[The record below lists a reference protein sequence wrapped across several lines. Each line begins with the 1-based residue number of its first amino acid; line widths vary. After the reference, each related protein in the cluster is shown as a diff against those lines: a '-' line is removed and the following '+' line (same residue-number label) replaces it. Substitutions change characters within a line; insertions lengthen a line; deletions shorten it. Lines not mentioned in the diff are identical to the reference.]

1 MTDLLT
7 YALELARAG
16 YSVIPVKADGT
27 KAPAVPW
34 KPYTIQPAT
43 EQQLREWFAPGRH
56 TGIGIITGA
65 VSGCAELTELEGR
78 AAGHLD
84 ELRELAEASGLGHL
98 WHNLVTGWFELS
110 PSGGVHL
117 IYRVDGPIPGN
128 TKIARRPATDEELAE
143 APKERV
149 KVLAET
155 RGEGG
160 YVVIAPTP
168 GTHHPT
174 GNAWRCITGTG
185 PTTAPTLT
193 PDERQALHDLLA
205 TLDRTPHRDEPPPTT
220 PTTRPTDG
228 GLTPGDDY
236 EQRTTWADILTPHG
250 WTHVH
255 TTGRTSYWRRPGKD
269 IGISAT
275 TGHAD
280 DRDRLYVFTTSTDF
294 DAERPYTK
302 FGAYTLLNH
311 GGDHTTAAKTLRT
324 NGYGQEASRPVGGDL
339 RDLIAPSTPPTAG
352 TAALASN
359 QAPKRELPH
368 LQLVTERTLTYSD
381 DANALA
387 LIDAFGDRIR
397 YCDDRGRW
405 LAWDGHRWHWCGR
418 SGGVVREY
426 AKRVARNLPED
437 GDKALTHKKR
447 TLGAVGT
454 TAMLTQAATDNRVT
468 VALPDLDAHPFEL
481 NTPAGIV
488 DLRTG
493 QTRPP
498 DPARL
503 HTRITAVA
511 PDMDAD
517 TTFWDRFLDQTFDG
531 TTPTGR
537 ELVHYLQRLVGH
549 SAVGVVGP
557 HVLPFAH
564 GAGGNGKGVFLE
576 TCVRVLGDYATTAP
590 SGFLMAKLH
599 ASHET
604 EIARLA
610 GARMVLCS
618 EVNEDDRFDEA
629 KVKQLTGGDTL
640 TARFMQQDHFSFTP
654 THHLWLMGN
663 HQPAVRAGGRS
674 FWRRLRLIPF
684 AREVPEDQVIDDLQ
698 GILARE
704 HGPAVLAWI
713 VRGAVDYAT
722 RGLREPDQV
731 KAATADYAHE
741 QDTVS
746 RFLEECCRLGG
757 GDHVQLKV
765 ALVRAAYERWCAD
778 EGEQPVSAKSFGM
791 QLQRHGV
798 ESRRTKSARTYTGIT
813 LLRDDTDA
821 SPDDDED
828 GGDR

>member
-1 MTDLLT
+1 MSDLLQ
-7 YALELARAG
+7 YAITLARDG

-34 KPYTIQPAT
+34 KPYTQTPAT
-43 EQQLREWFAPGRH
+43 EQQIREWFAPGRH

-65 VSGCAELTELEGR
+65 VSGNAELTELEGR

-84 ELRELAEASGLGHL
+84 ELHDLAEASGLGDL
-98 WHNLVTGWFELS
+98 WKQLIHGWFELS
-110 PSGGVHL
+110 PGGGIHL
-117 IYRVDGPIPGN
+117 LYRVDGTVPGN
-128 TKIARRPATDEELAE
+128 TKIARDEKGL
-143 APKERV
+143 
-149 KVLAET
+149 VLAET

-160 YVVIAPTP
+160 FVVIAPTP

-174 GNAWRCITGTG
+174 GQPWRCVTGG
-185 PTTAPTLT
+185 PATAPVLST
-193 PDERQALHDLLA
+193 DERQALHVLLA
-205 TLDRTPHRDEPPPTT
+205 TLDRTPHRDEPAPTA
-220 PTTRPTDG
+220 PSGTRPADG
-228 GLTPGDDY
+228 GLSPGDDY
-236 EQRTTWADILTPHG
+236 EQRTPWADILTPHG

-255 TTGRTSYWRRPGKD
+255 TTGRTSYWRRPDKT
-269 IGISAT
+269 IGVSAT

-302 FGAYTLLNH
+302 FGAYTVLNH
-311 GGDHTTAAKTLRT
+311 GGDHTAAAKALHAQGFGR
-324 NGYGQEASRPVGGDL
+324 ESSRPVGGDL
-339 RDLIAPSTPPTAG
+339 RDLIAPTPTTAG
-352 TAALASN
+352 TAALASH
-359 QAPKRELPH
+359 QAPKQEGPRLA
-368 LQLVTERTLTYSD
+368 LVTERTLTCSD

-387 LIDAFGDRIR
+387 LVEAFGDRIR

-405 LAWDGHRWHWCGR
+405 LAWDGNRWHWCGR
-418 SGGVVREY
+418 SGGIVREY

-437 GDKALTHKKR
+437 SDKALTHKKR
-447 TLGAVGT
+447 SLGAMGT
-454 TAMLTQAATDNRVT
+454 TAMLTQAATDNRVA
-468 VALPDLDAHPFEL
+468 VALADLDAHPWEL
-481 NTPAGIV
+481 NTPAGII

-493 QTRPP
+493 QTTPP
-498 DPARL
+498 DPDRL
-503 HTRITAVA
+503 HTRVTAVA
-511 PDMDAD
+511 PDFDAD
-517 TTFWDRFLDQTFDG
+517 TTFWTRFLDQTFDG
-531 TTPTGR
+531 TTPTGS

-557 HVLPFAH
+557 HVLPFAQ
-564 GAGGNGKGVFLE
+564 GSGGNGKGVFLE

-590 SGFLMAKLH
+590 SGFLMAKIH

-640 TARFMQQDHFSFTP
+640 TARFMQQDHFSFIP

-684 AREVPEDQVIDDLQ
+684 TREVPEDQVIDDLQ

-713 VRGAVDYAT
+713 IRGAVDYAA

-731 KAATADYAHE
+731 KSATADYAHE

-746 RFLEECCRLGG
+746 RFLEERCRLGG
-757 GDHVQLKV
+757 GGHVQLKV
-765 ALVRAAYERWCAD
+765 ALVRGAYERWCTD
-778 EGEQPVSAKSFGM
+778 EGEQPVTPKAFGM
-791 QLQRHGV
+791 QLQRHDVTAVKG
-798 ESRRTKSARTYTGIT
+798 SKGQRFYRGIT
-813 LLRDDTDA
+813 LLADDL
-821 SPDDDED
+821 DDDDAPPPDE
-828 GGDR
+828 GRYR